1 MSKPISGS
9 GWAWKKEIKELNL
22 NSKNSSMGNQAL
34 FNNTKILTLEFST
47 STVAQAKSLKATAHV

>member
-9 GWAWKKEIKELNL
+9 GWALKKEIKELNL

-34 FNNTKILTLEFST
+34 FNNTKPLTLEFST
-47 STVAQAKSLKATAHV
+47 STVAQAKSLNATAHV